1 MGNEIDK
8 FHCRKSARLFH
19 KHCGFAA
26 IFGKGYMANKI
37 CIDNN
42 SVKKILGIST
52 EENCGLAT
60 YLRLQDKI
68 RSGNFD
74 EEFQKTW
81 CRFYGVT
88 SRSAN
93 WKKDFFAVF
102 SECKKEKNLTLETV
116 LRKLNG
122 RENTGKFFEL
132 SFATKMLAGLND
144 SKPIIDKFV
153 KRYFSL
159 NLMNR
164 GSFVERLPNALK
176 QYAELE
182 ERYKDFFETDEAK
195 TVLHF
200 FDSKFPIYAPS
211 ISSVKK
217 IDFLIYWKGKFVI
230 N

>member
-1 MGNEIDK
+1 MS
-8 FHCRKSARLFH
+8 R
-19 KHCGFAA
+19 
-26 IFGKGYMANKI
+26 KGYMANKI

-42 SVKKILGIST
+42 YVEKILGIST

-88 SRSAN
+88 LRSAN

-116 LRKLNG
+116 LRKLNS
-122 RENTGKFFEL
+122 RENTRKFFEL

-144 SKPIIDKFV
+144 SKPIIDRFV
-153 KRYFSL
+153 KRYFGL
-159 NLMNR
+159 HLR
-164 GSFVERLPNALK
+164 GTGTFKERLPNALEQYSALEK
-176 QYAELE
+176 Q
-182 ERYKDFFETDEAK
+182 YKDFFETEEAK

-217 IDFLIYWKGKFVI
+217 IDFLIYWKGKFLI